1 MESGVRF
8 KHEESMSSLSADVV
22 MVGDGKAD
30 AALLGSTGGYCQICL
45 LSKEEA
51 HSVAIITEVSI
62 PYDYYKYKYH
72 YRETSL

>member
-8 KHEESMSSLSADVV
+8 KHDESMSFLSADVV

-30 AALLGSTGGYCQICL
+30 AALLGSTGGYCQLCL

-51 HSVAIITEVSI
+51 HSVAIITEVSM
-62 PYDYYKYKYH
+62 PCD
-72 YRETSL
+72 